1 MNKKKIGLSALVLM
15 IFSTTFGFA
24 NGPVA
29 YMQTGYA
36 AIIWYVLGA
45 LFFFL
50 PTSMMY
56 AEFGSAY
63 KDSKGGIYTWMEGA
77 LGKKTAFIATFVG
90 LAAWVVWMIS
100 VAQKVWIPF
109 STIFAGHD
117 MTQSW
122 SIFGLSSTK
131 TVGLLAIAFV
141 IVVAFFVTRGVQ
153 SISKISSI
161 GGIFVM
167 AMNVILIIASII
179 VLIAHHGQFAEPIVA
194 KSFIVP
200 ENPAFQSPM
209 QLISFALYAVFA
221 YAGMEQLGGMME
233 DIDDAEKTYPKAV
246 FIATIVIAFGYALS
260 ILFWGVTT
268 NWLNL
273 SNMSNANLGNVTYI
287 LMNNLGVEFG
297 SAVGFS
303 HTASLTLGAWFA
315 RFAGLSMFMAYLGS
329 FFVLTYS
336 PLKSFILGSP
346 KEVWPKSVIRLNK
359 AGVPTV
365 AVWLQAGLVILF
377 ILGISF
383 GGSNAAELYQIL
395 TNMGNVSST
404 LPYVFLVAAFPIFK
418 KLTNINHPFVFFKSK
433 RVTWFATIIVEAL
446 IITSMVMTIIPLI
459 TTGDY
464 ANAFWTIVGP
474 IFFAFLAWL
483 LYSHA
488 ERKHGKL

>member
-15 IFSTTFGFA
+15 IFSTIFGFA

-45 LFFFL
+45 LCFFL

-56 AEFGSAY
+56 AEFGSSY
-63 KDSKGGIYTWMEGA
+63 KDSRGGIYTWMEGA

-100 VAQKVWIPF
+100 VSQKVWIPF
-109 STIFAGHD
+109 STVFAGHD
-117 MTQSW
+117 VTQSW

-131 TVGLLAIAFV
+131 TVGILASLFV
-141 IVVAFFVTRGVQ
+141 IVVAFFVTKGVQ

-161 GGIFVM
+161 GGFFVM
-167 AMNVILIIASII
+167 ALNVILLVASIA
-179 VLIAHHGQFAEPIVA
+179 VLVANHGQFAEPVVA

-200 ENPAFQSPM
+200 QNPAFQSPM

-221 YAGMEQLGGMME
+221 YAGVEQLGGMME
-233 DIDDAEKTYPKAV
+233 DIDDAERTYPKAV
-246 FIATIVIAFGYALS
+246 FTATLVITIGYALS
-260 ILFWGVTT
+260 ILLWGATS
-268 NWLNL
+268 NWAELA
-273 SNMSNANLGNVTYI
+273 NMKDANLGNVTYI

-297 SAVGFS
+297 SALGLS
-303 HTASLTLGAWFA
+303 HATALTIGAWFA
-315 RFAGLSMFMAYLGS
+315 RFAGLSMFMAYVGS

-346 KEVWPKSVIRLNK
+346 KEVWPKRIVKLNT
-359 AGVPTV
+359 AGVPTL
-365 AVWLQAGLVILF
+365 AVWLQAGLVVLF

-383 GGSNAAELYQIL
+383 GGSNASELYQIL

-418 KLTNINHPFVFFKSK
+418 KLTDVKHPFVFFKSMK
-433 RVTWFATIIVEAL
+433 MTWFVVILVEAL
-446 IITSMVMTIIPLI
+446 IVTSMIMTVVPLLMS
-459 TTGDY
+459 GDIS
-464 ANAFWTIVGP
+464 NAFWTIVGP

-483 LYSHA
+483 LYENA
-488 ERKHGKL
+488 ERKYGKL